1 MCDWLS
7 EFIDDNGV
15 YMFMVLVWACFAAIA
30 WLLFRKRKSPP
41 PVPASAQTR
50 AIVGIMLA
58 SPGMSSDADGGRS
71 LLPHER
77 TSMNATG
84 TIERQTLDVKS
95 SATELGVCEET
106 VRRLVRRKVLRKLPG
121 LRRVLIPRTELDR
134 YLNSGNHARL
144 S

>member
-1 MCDWLS
+1 MLR
-7 EFIDDNGV
+7 EFSDDDP
-15 YMFMVLVWACFAAIA
+15 
-30 WLLFRKRKSPP
+30 LLFRSPQR
-41 PVPASAQTR
+41 ASDDFILCIHYTPKIA
-50 AIVGIMLA
+50 V
-58 SPGMSSDADGGRS
+58 GRS

-77 TSMNATG
+77 TSMNATA
-84 TIERQTLDVKS
+84 TIECQTLDVKS

-134 YLNSGNHARL
+134 YLNNGNHAIL